1 MASSASSATSLASSI
16 TPCSPVFANRGD
28 PSRSSSSSSTRRVTS
43 HGCSCRPP
51 PRPHCSASSPRTP
64 TAPGLLGDARCARFC
79 GSFPGAWLAAELPES
94 RGRGP
99 VLLDLCTGECVAL
112 PRGCEAGESSSADS
126 ASSPSTTSGRGPPCP
141 LCMYFLVLA
150 RNLVLM
156 VIRFVSTRETAFD
169 ALQAGARRRAAAASL
184 EEARNRRP

>member
-1 MASSASSATSLASSI
+1 MFSGVCKPWRSIAQQQQQQQHPPCNLPWLLMPSTAATSLFCVVSED
-16 TPCSPVFANRGD
+16 THR
-28 PSRSSSSSSTRRVTS
+28 
-43 HGCSCRPP
+43 
-51 PRPHCSASSPRTP
+51 
-64 TAPGLLGDARCARFC
+64 PGLLGDARCARFC